1 MPEQNQ
7 EQTVNSTTAPLPDG
21 FIAASSQFI
30 EYIMRLEARIVA
42 LEHKVG
48 INTSVQSQNSG
59 VPEVKKEDCFYCL
72 GVTQGIF
79 SKPTQAPE
87 EFSIYRFVK
96 IDENK
101 ASVYIENNLNAV
113 KKFSSNTKAQETAC
127 EPQNS
132 CPSTLTG
139 IETVEPG
146 VASFDGKEWSIK
158 SKVKIKYLG

>member
-7 EQTVNSTTAPLPDG
+7 EQTVNSITVPSINALRP
-21 FIAASSQFI
+21 FI
-30 EYIMRLEARIVA
+30 EYLKYLEARIAV
-42 LEHKVG
+42 LERKIG
-48 INTSVQSQNSG
+48 TDTSVQSQNSE

-79 SKPTQAPE
+79 SKQTQAPE

-96 IDENK
+96 VDENK
-101 ASVYIENNLNAV
+101 ASVYIENNPNAV
-113 KKFSSNTKAQETAC
+113 KKFFSNTKAQETAC

-132 CPSTLTG
+132 CPSILTS

-158 SKVKIKYLG
+158 TKIKIKYVG